1 MYITTPNDNTVQ
13 LHVQTAEETRLIREG
28 LHAICEHNARWIH
41 NNDTNIFTIPRAIYE
56 QLYSGI
62 NGSRKDD
69 IKSKSDQKQTVHKHK
84 QIANTNN
91 TTTRATQTKC
101 TVNRPYGTQTSE
113 NSLICVEQH
122 DAAVQSSLPGSPKTT
137 SKSKGCTDS
146 KRQTAS
152 DDVMTVASGFSD
164 WHLYS
169 NKY

>member
-28 LHAICEHNARWIH
+28 LHAFCERNARWIH
-41 NNDTNIFTIPRAIYE
+41 NDDTNIFTIPRAIYE

-62 NGSRKDD
+62 NGSRKQ
-69 IKSKSDQKQTVHKHK
+69 KKQTVNKHK
-84 QIANTNN
+84 PIANTNN

-101 TVNRPYGTQTSE
+101 TVNRSYGTQTSE
-113 NSLICVEQH
+113 NLPICVEQH

-137 SKSKGCTDS
+137 SKSKGCTESKS

-164 WHLYS
+164 WHVYS